1 MLRGMIFVDHM
12 NFDIALQTYYKSIQL
27 QTPKLDYNLLFRNI
41 VNKIENVDYLKSF
54 IFVPK
59 PDNFLMQDKHLNSYY
74 NWATGYQMLLVP
86 ML

>member
-12 NFDIALQTYYKSIQL
+12 NFDIALQTYYKSMQL

-54 IFVPK
+54 IFIIRLSAK
-59 PDNFLMQDKHLNSYY
+59 GTNAS
-74 NWATGYQMLLVP
+74 
-86 ML
+86 